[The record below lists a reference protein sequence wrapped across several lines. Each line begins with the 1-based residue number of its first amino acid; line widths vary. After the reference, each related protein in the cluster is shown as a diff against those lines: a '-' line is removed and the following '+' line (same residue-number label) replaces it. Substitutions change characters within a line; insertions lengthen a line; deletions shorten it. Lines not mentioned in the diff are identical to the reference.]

1 MAYNN
6 EKGGVIERLKQD
18 GTIDMDS
25 EVYSVPDWIS
35 TKAMLSSWLAD
46 ALKYELWVGS
56 DGTAEKIYCSDLPW
70 PIGKALF
77 FKQVCNVKKQLGIT
91 KDNAEQK
98 EEEVSSFLFVLLF
111 HFFLLSLYRQTHTNI
126 CMSMFISMYVYIWK
140 KELPTRSTFK
150 RLVAYTRGMIG
161 NSSCIIIDILLV
173 DRFTGKQA
181 LRMELC
187 QLS

>member
-77 FKQVCNVKKQLGIT
+77 LKQVYNVKKQLGIT

-111 HFFLLSLYRQTHTNI
+111 
-126 CMSMFISMYVYIWK
+126 
-140 KELPTRSTFK
+140 
-150 RLVAYTRGMIG
+150 
-161 NSSCIIIDILLV
+161 
-173 DRFTGKQA
+173 
-181 LRMELC
+181 
-187 QLS
+187 